1 MPRLNVKCPINK
13 LSFGNV
19 SVNILRELF
28 KKGIDLCIFPTG
40 QPDLSSYDLVAKE
53 FYEWLRSGMSRRLL
67 DVSRSSPTLNIW
79 HINGS
84 ESKISDKNILLT
96 FHETGNATPEELNL
110 VKLYDK
116 VCFSSNYAREA
127 FQNLGATN
135 VTNVPIGLDP
145 DLSRIQRRR
154 SDSNIH
160 FGLMGKWE
168 ARKHTSKII
177 KCWAKT
183 YGNNSRYELSC
194 CVENS
199 FLEKSQ
205 LESAKLEALGSQE
218 FSNINFLP
226 WLPKNSQ
233 VNDFLN
239 SIDIDLSG
247 MSGAEGWNLP
257 AFNATALGKW
267 SIVLDCT
274 SHKDWANAGNCILV
288 SPAGT
293 ENIEDGVFF
302 LPNTPFNVGKKY
314 TFNEDSL
321 VKAMEL
327 AEHKCKTENIKGIEL
342 ATQFTYSN
350 TVDKLLDICFS

>member
-1 MPRLNVKCPINK
+1 MPQLNVKCPINK

-28 KKGIDLCIFPTG
+28 KKGVDACVFPTG
-40 QPDLSSYDLVAKE
+40 QPDLSSYDQASKE
-53 FYEWLRSGMSRRLL
+53 FYEWLRSAMARRLT
-67 DVSRSSPTLNIW
+67 DVDRSNPTLNIW

-84 ESKISDKNILLT
+84 ENKISDKNTLLT
-96 FHETGNATPEELNL
+96 FHETGHPTPEELNL
-110 VKLYDK
+110 AKLYDK
-116 VCFSSNYAREA
+116 VCFGSNYAREA
-127 FQNLGATN
+127 FQDCGATN
-135 VTNVPIGLDP
+135 VTNVPMGLDP
-145 DLSRIQRRR
+145 DLSCLPQKKS
-154 SDSNIH
+154 SDNIH

-168 ARKHTSKII
+168 RRKHTSKII

-183 YGNNSRYELSC
+183 YGNNNRYELSC
-194 CVENS
+194 CVGNS
-199 FLEKSQ
+199 FLEESQ
-205 LESAKLEALGSQE
+205 LESAKLEALGSRE

-233 VNDFLN
+233 VNDFIN
-239 SIDIDLSG
+239 SIDVDLSG

-274 SHKDWANAGNCILV
+274 SHKDWATEGNCILI
-288 SPAGT
+288 SPSGT
-293 ENIEDGVFF
+293 ESIEDGIFF
-302 LPNTPFNVGKKY
+302 TKESPFNRGVKF

-321 VKAMEL
+321 IKAMEL
-327 AEHKCKTENIKGIEL
+327 AEHKCKTENTKGKEL